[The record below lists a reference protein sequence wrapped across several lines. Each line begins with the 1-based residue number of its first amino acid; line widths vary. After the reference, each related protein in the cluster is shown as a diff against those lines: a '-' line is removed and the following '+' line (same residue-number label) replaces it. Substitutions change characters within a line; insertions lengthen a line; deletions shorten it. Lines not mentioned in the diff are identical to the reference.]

1 MEKLTG
7 KCREGFKAYHSNSKN
22 QFKLNNIEF
31 KDLPCIVQ
39 NALII
44 EFFDSVGFKIII
56 IPTMFV
62 DDWGCDIFEWTECLL
77 FGNGSRIEAQNK
89 AIINANKIY
98 NDTKETT

>member
-7 KCREGFKAYHSNSKN
+7 KCKADFKAYHSNSKN

-44 EFFDSVGFKIII
+44 EFFDSVGIKIGIDPVYDMQGTYRAYI
-56 IPTMFV
+56 
-62 DDWGCDIFEWTECLL
+62 GN
-77 FGNGSRIEAQNK
+77 FGFQSMYRNVAVENATIK
-89 AIINANKIY
+89 ANELY
-98 NDTKETT
+98 NSKK